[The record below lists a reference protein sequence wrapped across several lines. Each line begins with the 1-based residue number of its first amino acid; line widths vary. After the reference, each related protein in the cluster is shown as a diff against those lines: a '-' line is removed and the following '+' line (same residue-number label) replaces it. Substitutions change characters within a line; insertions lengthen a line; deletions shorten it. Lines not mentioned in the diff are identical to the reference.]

1 MEIMMNFSPKKNLY
15 KLFQKQDIVFNLRR
29 YFYENKRQKILFLN
43 ILILKKQIKS
53 ILKKRLK
60 QF

>member
-1 MEIMMNFSPKKNLY
+1 MNFSPKKNLY

>member
-1 MEIMMNFSPKKNLY
+1 MEIMMNFSPKKNLF
-15 KLFQKQDIVFNLRR
+15 KLFQKQDIVFNLKR
-29 YFYENKRQKILFLN
+29 YINENKRQKILFLN

-53 ILKKRLK
+53 ILKKQLK